1 MAPSDKVDKLPPLTP
16 GGLIGA
22 LALFAA
28 LFAVSFLFVMPFAG
42 ALVRLRANYNPKAVG
57 FADGD
62 GEERYIGPRINGLLS
77 CMKRTITIEGWY
89 GLYKGWVAVTLGGLI
104 TIFVTAVFIGGTLLT
119 QMSKVTPGTK
129 VPPPPSVAG
138 MIVTSILYIPIMVA
152 VAVPCKII
160 EVRAITTPY
169 RLPWSIKGSL
179 NILLSDRERANPTA
193 LYRTPGLVVVVLLRS
208 LVFALLQHGLKNL
221 LGLGHHMRKV
231 APKGDSVVE
240 RAVAALADNADKQ
253 PAGAPTWRWAVF
265 FTICLLS
272 AAWETPLLVIMA
284 KLCVQPNLGRKD
296 PLGAHAPVPTND
308 EEELDQLEREINGHE
323 EVDDA
328 LRRETELESLRLAGG
343 NEDDVI
349 TLRPATA
356 EPYAGFMDALRKIQ
370 EEEGTPALY
379 RGWYFTSIGACM
391 GM

>member
-1 MAPSDKVDKLPPLTP
+1 MVRAVQGWVCCACSKFPN
-16 GGLIGA
+16 A
-22 LALFAA
+22 LA
-28 LFAVSFLFVMPFAG
+28 
-42 ALVRLRANYNPKAVG
+42 
-57 FADGD
+57 
-62 GEERYIGPRINGLLS
+62 
-77 CMKRTITIEGWY
+77 
-89 GLYKGWVAVTLGGLI
+89 GWVAVVLGGLV

-119 QMSKVTPGTK
+119 QMSKVAPGSK
-129 VPPPPSVAG
+129 APPPPSVAG
-138 MIVTSILYIPIMVA
+138 TIVTTILYIPVMVA

-169 RLPWSIKGSL
+169 RLPWSIGGSL
-179 NILLSDRERANPTA
+179 KILLSDRERANPTA

-221 LGLGHHMRKV
+221 LGLAHHMRKV
-231 APKGDSVVE
+231 APKPSDSVVE
-240 RAVAALADNADKQ
+240 RAVATLADTAKQ
-253 PAGAPTWRWAVF
+253 PAGWRWGVF
-265 FTICLLS
+265 FTICVIS

-296 PLGAHAPVPTND
+296 PLGAHAPLPTND
-308 EEELDQLEREINGHE
+308 DEELDQLEREINGGHE

-343 NEDDVI
+343 TEDDVI

-356 EPYAGFMDALRKIQ
+356 EPYAGFMDALRKIR